1 MNTSSTRAF
10 TQIIPYE
17 PRPILINY
25 GIFEAPSEELPEDE
39 DQDEVIE

>member
-1 MNTSSTRAF
+1 MNTASTRAF

-17 PRPILINY
+17 PRPILITY
-25 GIFEAPSEELPEDE
+25 GIFENPPQEITEDE